1 MINSPPLPVSVMT
14 TAIKWSGDPVKVE
27 LPPTD
32 IPPKVYEAARTG
44 DTGRTSGHV
53 PNCLGSRVASS
64 ISPKNNPLRPN

>member
-32 IPPKVYEAARTG
+32 IPPKVYEAACGQDRRHWPYQRTC
-44 DTGRTSGHV
+44 TELPWV
-53 PNCLGSRVASS
+53 
-64 ISPKNNPLRPN
+64 